1 MIVLKLLI
9 CAVLIITW
17 LWIRGMRKRGEM
29 LGDVLYPLSLSI
41 PLILIFVLLISFDP
55 PTIDQIMEQGRQ
67 KNHGR

>member
-1 MIVLKLLI
+1 
-9 CAVLIITW
+9 
-17 LWIRGMRKRGEM
+17 MRKRGEM